1 MPRAALSVAEVFRR
15 YGDSFRAEVGA
26 ALSTAQRRVMTAIE
40 QCRTAA
46 LGGHVEQCDHCGH
59 RRVWYNSC
67 RNRHCPTCQS
77 LARAEWLERRRADL
91 LPAEYFHVVFT
102 VPPGRRP
109 RSPPRTRPSSTAC
122 SSEPSPTRCAPSR
135 PDPRH
140 LGAEI
145 GFFAVLH
152 TWGQTLVHHPHL
164 HCVIPGGGLAND
176 GSGWVACRPGF
187 FLPVRV
193 LSRYFRRVLL
203 AALEDAFE
211 SGQLHFAGRLQ
222 PLADPRRFAE
232 HLRPARQTDW
242 VVYAKRPFAGP
253 EQVLDYLGRYTHRI
267 AISNQR
273 LRSLDDGAVAVS
285 LHRLPQ
291 QRRRPPQDHDAGGD
305 RVHPP
310 HAAARAPARIPPH
323 PLLRFPRQPRPA
335 AEAGRVPAGALH
347 AATSATAGRPGYGLS
362 GSLRGADRPLVAPV
376 SPLPRRPHATDRP
389 PRRRLGVSG
398 HSGFVVTGAS
408 TSASRASA
416 PPGVSGTVD
425 LRLRPSPRAARP
437 PSRPSPADRRR
448 AGNLPAPPGQSPP
461 VPSACNA
468 TPIESHGG
476 GQFRPIQLSV
486 TGAVNAL
493 PPWAGRRRAANRK
506 LLCITPTPSQRQP
519 RFIFTPGPAV
529 SLRLACSGPGRQG
542 FDSCTNFGIVA

>member
-15 YGDSFRAEVGA
+15 YGDVFRAEVGA

-77 LARAEWLERRRADL
+77 LARAQWLARRRADL
-91 LPAEYFHVVFT
+91 LPTEYFHVVFT
-102 VPPGRRP
+102 VPPAVAEVAAQNKAVVYGLLFRAVADTL
-109 RSPPRTRPSSTAC
+109 RTIA
-122 SSEPSPTRCAPSR
+122 A
-135 PDPRH
+135 DPRH

-203 AALEDAFE
+203 AVLQDAFE
-211 SGQLHFAGRLQ
+211 SRELRFGGRLQ
-222 PLADPRRFAE
+222 PLREPRRFAE
-232 HLRPARQTDW
+232 HLCPARKTEW

-273 LRSLDDGAVAVS
+273 LCSLDDGAVRFRYTDYRSNGASRRKTMTLAASEFIRRMLLHVLPSFVAAVS
-285 LHRLPQ
+285 
-291 QRRRPPQDHDAGGD
+291 
-305 RVHPP
+305 
-310 HAAARAPARIPPH
+310 
-323 PLLRFPRQPRPA
+323 
-335 AEAGRVPAGALH
+335 
-347 AATSATAGRPGYGLS
+347 
-362 GSLRGADRPLVAPV
+362 PV
-376 SPLPRRPHATDRP
+376 PRREHAHRRP
-389 PRRRLGVSG
+389 PRRRQGASG
-398 HSGFVVTGAS
+398 HPGLLVMSPSKSARRRTPSIPEHRAGGHAS
-408 TSASRASA
+408 PSPPEGCGRASA
-416 PPGVSGTVD
+416 RILT
-425 LRLRPSPRAARP
+425 
-437 PSRPSPADRRR
+437 DRRR
-448 AGNLPAPPGQSPP
+448 SATSPYEPRPARQQCLPTMQ
-461 VPSACNA
+461 
-468 TPIESHGG
+468 
-476 GQFRPIQLSV
+476 RP
-486 TGAVNAL
+486 
-493 PPWAGRRRAANRK
+493 
-506 LLCITPTPSQRQP
+506 
-519 RFIFTPGPAV
+519 
-529 SLRLACSGPGRQG
+529 
-542 FDSCTNFGIVA
+542 

>member
-15 YGDSFRAEVGA
+15 YGDTFRAEVGA
-26 ALSTAQRRVMTAIE
+26 ALSTAHSRVMTAIE

-77 LARAEWLERRRADL
+77 LARAAWLERRRADL
-91 LPAEYFHVVFT
+91 LPTEYFHVVFT
-102 VPPGRRP
+102 VPPAVAEVATQNKAVVYGLLF
-109 RSPPRTRPSSTAC
+109 RSVAETLRTIA
-122 SSEPSPTRCAPSR
+122 A
-135 PDPRH
+135 DPRH

-222 PLADPRRFAE
+222 PLSDPRRFAE
-232 HLRPARQTDW
+232 HLRPARKTEW

-273 LRSLDDGAVAVS
+273 LCS
-285 LHRLPQ
+285 LHDDSVRFHYTDYRRAGASRKKIMTLTATEFIRRMLLHVLPPGFHRIRHYGFLANRNRQQKLAECRRLL
-291 QRRRPPQDHDAGGD
+291 RPP
-305 RVHPP
+305 P
-310 HAAARAPARIPPH
+310 
-323 PLLRFPRQPRPA
+323 PA
-335 AEAGRVPAGALH
+335 AETGPVATDHRVRYEALTGRSLRQCPWCHDGNMQAVDHLAGAW
-347 AATSATAGRPGYGLS
+347 GC
-362 GSLRGADRPLVAPV
+362 PV
-376 SPLPRRPHATDRP
+376 IL
-389 PRRRLGVSG
+389 
-398 HSGFVVTGAS
+398 
-408 TSASRASA
+408 
-416 PPGVSGTVD
+416 
-425 LRLRPSPRAARP
+425 
-437 PSRPSPADRRR
+437 
-448 AGNLPAPPGQSPP
+448 
-461 VPSACNA
+461 
-468 TPIESHGG
+468 
-476 GQFRPIQLSV
+476 
-486 TGAVNAL
+486 
-493 PPWAGRRRAANRK
+493 
-506 LLCITPTPSQRQP
+506 
-519 RFIFTPGPAV
+519 
-529 SLRLACSGPGRQG
+529 
-542 FDSCTNFGIVA
+542 DSS